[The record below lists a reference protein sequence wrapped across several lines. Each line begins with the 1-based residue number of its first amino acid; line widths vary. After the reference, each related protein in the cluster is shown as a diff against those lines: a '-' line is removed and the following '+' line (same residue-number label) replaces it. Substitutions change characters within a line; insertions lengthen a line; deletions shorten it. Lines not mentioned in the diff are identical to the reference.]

1 MARVHSAAGGS
12 GPAPPSRVLRAV
24 FGVGPAPLPVD
35 MEEASPSS
43 APLQGWSSHF
53 QNVGS
58 LTDSSFDST
67 FRLRLEHQVHLLR
80 RLALASRDRFSYP
93 VSVPELQA
101 ALRRCDPSTA
111 PGLDGLSYAVFL
123 VDDPVWHQALALFLS
138 LVLCW
143 ARVPSVWLHGVVVPL
158 FKSGDRRLF
167 GNFRPITLL
176 SCALKLLEHVLLARV
191 GPLLDSAIDPVQA
204 GFRRGA
210 DEHVYVLQEVL
221 RLSGARATF
230 CAFLD
235 LRKAYDVAWRS
246 SVLFRL
252 HQAGVR
258 GRTWL
263 LFHALLSGTC
273 AHARINGRASP
284 TWFSPNGVPQG
295 SVLSPILFNL
305 LVDSVA
311 DAVRRVNPGVFL
323 PGSSVAV
330 SILLYADG
338 VVILAPDADTLQ
350 MALDAATAWS
360 RLWRFQ
366 FGIGPDK
373 SAVVVFGRA
382 LAVPQFFLADQQL
395 PLVSSYRYLGVIFSS
410 GSSWQPHAD
419 HLIARGNR
427 RLGALLGWAG
437 MEICLVCMRP
447 GLPPLMW
454 SHPPPLVFVSSP
466 APPSSGSLRSTSAGA
481 ASSSAGPGG
490 PLVPQ
495 FLENS
500 DGLTR
505 IDSGKA
511 LP

>member
-67 FRLRLEHQVHLLR
+67 FRLRLEHQVRLLR

-111 PGLDGLSYAVFL
+111 PGLDGLSYAAFL
-123 VDDPVWHQALALFLS
+123 VDDPVWRQALALFLS

-143 ARVPSVWLHGVVVPL
+143 ACVPSVWLHGVVVPL

-167 GNFRPITLL
+167 GNYRPITLL

-221 RLSGARATF
+221 RLRGARATF

-246 SVLFRL
+246 GVLFRL

-330 SILLYADG
+330 SILLYADDI
-338 VVILAPDADTLQ
+338 VILAPDAATLQ
-350 MALDAATAWS
+350 VALDAATAWS
-360 RLWRFQ
+360 RL
-366 FGIGPDK
+366 
-373 SAVVVFGRA
+373 
-382 LAVPQFFLADQQL
+382 
-395 PLVSSYRYLGVIFSS
+395 
-410 GSSWQPHAD
+410 
-419 HLIARGNR
+419 
-427 RLGALLGWAG
+427 
-437 MEICLVCMRP
+437 
-447 GLPPLMW
+447 
-454 SHPPPLVFVSSP
+454 
-466 APPSSGSLRSTSAGA
+466 
-481 ASSSAGPGG
+481 
-490 PLVPQ
+490 
-495 FLENS
+495 
-500 DGLTR
+500 
-505 IDSGKA
+505 
-511 LP
+511 